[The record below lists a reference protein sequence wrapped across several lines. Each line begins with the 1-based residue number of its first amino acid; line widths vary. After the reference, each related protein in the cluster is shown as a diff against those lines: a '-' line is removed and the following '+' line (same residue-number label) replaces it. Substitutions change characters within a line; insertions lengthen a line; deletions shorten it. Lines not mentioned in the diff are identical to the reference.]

1 MNKKILVA
9 ALFAASSTGAFAQSK
24 SFEGA
29 YGQVGIGYEMVS
41 PSLSFSNL
49 NVTGTGSDVGS
60 YPYSSSISNSNSF
73 TGAVG
78 LGYYFTVTKDFLL
91 GIGAEYNPI
100 EGQSANYSGNNA
112 TLGPFN
118 GTWKKENSYNIFLSP
133 ATPIGKD
140 GLLYGKVGFTGA
152 NVKSTVDGTSSS
164 SNLTGYSLGAGYKQF
179 ISGGLYGF
187 GEVNYASYGNV
198 SNTQSETVSTYRLS
212 QTSTFSA
219 NTFNVMLGVGY
230 KF

>member
-1 MNKKILVA
+1 MKIKLLVA
-9 ALFAASSTGAFAQSK
+9 AAATLLASSAMAQ

-29 YGQVGIGYEMVS
+29 YGQVGIGYENVT
-41 PSLSFSNL
+41 PSLSLGSMS
-49 NVTGTGSDVGS
+49 VTGSGSLVGN

-78 LGYYFTVTKDFLL
+78 LGYNFAVTKDFLL

-100 EGQSANYSGNNA
+100 EGESANYSASNS
-112 TLGPFN
+112 TLGTTN
-118 GTWKKENSYNIFLSP
+118 GSWKKQNSYNIFLSP

-140 GLLYGKVGFTGA
+140 ALLYGKIGFTGA
-152 NVKSTVDGTSSS
+152 SVKSTASGISDTT
-164 SNLTGYSLGAGYKQF
+164 NLTGYSLGAGYKQF

-187 GEVNYASYGNV
+187 GEVNYASY
-198 SNTQSETVSTYRLS
+198 SNKNSSESTSVSTYTLS

-219 NTFNVMLGVGY
+219 NVFNVMVGIGY